1 MTDARQVTAEVTR
14 RLQAAE
20 VPGATADARWIV
32 AHVLRTSPAGL
43 AFAGP
48 VSEEEIAQ
56 IEAATTR
63 RSAREPLQHILGS
76 APFGDLEL
84 AVGPGVLVPRSE
96 TEVLAQYV
104 LTWLRQQDHR
114 PLHVVDA
121 CAGSGALA
129 LAVACHAPPGTQV
142 TAIEKSVDA
151 LPWLHRNV
159 AACAPRFQ
167 ARGSTVEIVAG
178 DVTVPDRWPTDQDLV
193 VSNPP
198 YIPDGCIPRE
208 PEVRDH
214 DPAVALFGGP
224 DGFTVLRPLLTN
236 AASVLRPGGL
246 IAVEHSDNQGGADG
260 VPGLIEATAT
270 FHTITDHPDFTG
282 RPRFTTALRN

>member
-1 MTDARQVTAEVTR
+1 MTANGSSPGRLIGDR
-14 RLQAAE
+14 RPTGHRRSHPQAAGGG
-20 VPGATADARWIV
+20 GARRDRRRAVDR

-63 RSAREPLQHILGS
+63 RSAREPLQHILA
-76 APFGDLEL
+76 APRSGDLEL
-84 AVGPGVLVPRSE
+84 AVGPWGVRPAPE
-96 TEVLAQYV
+96 TEVLAQYM

-129 LAVACHAPPGTQV
+129 LCRRVPCAPGTQV
-142 TAIEKSVDA
+142 TAIEEERRRAAV
-151 LPWLHRNV
+151 V
-159 AACAPRFQ
+159 APQRGPPVPPFPGA
-167 ARGSTVEIVAG
+167 GSTVEIVAG

-214 DPAVALFGGP
+214 DPAVALF
-224 DGFTVLRPLLTN
+224 R
-236 AASVLRPGGL
+236 
-246 IAVEHSDNQGGADG
+246 
-260 VPGLIEATAT
+260 
-270 FHTITDHPDFTG
+270 
-282 RPRFTTALRN
+282 RPRRLHRAPPPADECGIRPAPRRLGRGRTQRQSGRRRRSPPA